1 MKKLDVEKSKDY
13 EEAETTIQFLKL
25 VQHYYETSLSFDE
38 LETGTIKIRE
48 IFRFMSENGFPKRGF
63 VTEERKSELITSITS
78 EITNIEKDLKKARL
92 EEIEGRKL
100 KSLIIIP
107 SWSAVVGRETK
118 GFYLNKPVT
127 ELTRDTII
135 MLSHD
140 IMSVTDKLGTELAL
154 LTGPGLFHTEFS
166 LDSRSYIV
174 NSREINMIMLP
185 MEKLGMLLDAP
196 PIFTSDID
204 ATLNEMISVIPF
216 SLIEEA
222 YATQALLRGVIS
234 RNIFHPNKAAL
245 DTFMDIC
252 SSDES
257 FNPNEGY
264 MILSAHEEYFNR
276 LLLTEPPTDTR
287 GDASINISSAGIA
300 SILLNG
306 KVILDELIEDPKV
319 QNELLLQFKDV
330 KQEFDKLG
338 KDLLSNWL
346 P

>member
-1 MKKLDVEKSKDY
+1 MRKLDVEKSEDY
-13 EEAETTIQFLKL
+13 TEAEKTIQFLKL
-25 VQHYYETSLSFDE
+25 VRYYYETDLSFDE
-38 LETGTIKIRE
+38 LETGDIQIRE

-63 VTEERKSELITSITS
+63 VTNERKAELIENIKE
-78 EITNIEKDLKKARL
+78 EISNIENDLKKARL
-92 EEIEGRKL
+92 DEIEGRKL

-107 SWSAVVGRETK
+107 SWSKVIGHETK

-127 ELTRDTII
+127 ELKRDTII

-154 LTGPGLFHTEFS
+154 LTGPGLFFTEFS
-166 LDSRSYIV
+166 LDGKSHIV
-174 NSREINMIMLP
+174 NSRDINMIMLP
-185 MEKLGMLLDAP
+185 MDKLATLLDAP

-204 ATLNEMISVIPF
+204 ATLNELISIIPF

-222 YATQALLRGVIS
+222 YATQAILRGVIS

-252 SSDES
+252 SSPES
-257 FNPNEGY
+257 YNPNNGFKI
-264 MILSAHEEYFNR
+264 MSAHEEYFNR
-276 LLLTEPPTDTR
+276 LLLTEAPTDTR
-287 GDASINISSAGIA
+287 GDASFNISSAGIA

-306 KVILDELIEDPKV
+306 KVILDELVDQKEQSEV
-319 QNELLLQFKDV
+319 LLHFKDI